1 MKRTSVLLCCLG
13 IFWAVSSPTTVPAAD
28 TAGNSQC
35 GSGQLI
41 STCGEGR
48 LYRYGSLQVVEL
60 HGNYREMGRQ
70 YGVMRKDV
78 LHDLH
83 QQMMNNQT
91 LVTAA
96 KDLAMREKELQA
108 VYAAYPRYDEMM
120 KGIAETSGLGDHAYL
135 VCSYIQLFHVLTADS
150 PAPGGCSF
158 NAVWGPYTSDTRL
171 VAGRNFDLSKVIN
184 KFTEIV
190 VYNPD
195 DGSIPVAKVGYV
207 GSVYLTSG
215 FNRAGLFLELNNGDV
230 PYERWQAQHGPA
242 NTATN
247 PKTIDTYLELFQLV
261 QHSADTA
268 ELDRRFASARTTVG
282 CIINVA
288 DTKGAFSYE
297 WIPGKYTKRAPFGN
311 ESMVATNDFID
322 PSWGLRLPPPGSST
336 DTGQSILRLFNLMMM
351 NYKHKGAITPRL
363 MMQIMSTP
371 TAEGGPFFPTYT
383 SYQMVVVPADL
394 TIWFRVPEHHD
405 WTEVDLSSH
414 FDPAGQPVDRATGR
428 GTVGR

>member
-1 MKRTSVLLCCLG
+1 MTRTSVLLCCLG
-13 IFWAVSSPTTVPAAD
+13 IFWAVSFPKPVPAAD
-28 TAGNSQC
+28 TTGSSHR

-41 STCGEGR
+41 STSGEGK
-48 LYRYGSLQVVEL
+48 LYRYGALHVVEL

-78 LHDLH
+78 LNEVHR
-83 QQMMNNQT
+83 QMMNNPT
-91 LVTAA
+91 LVSAA
-96 KDLAMREKELQA
+96 KDMAMREKELQA
-108 VYAAYPRYDEMM
+108 VYAAYPQYDAMM
-120 KGIAETSGLGDHAYL
+120 KGIAETSGLGDQAYL

-158 NAVWGPYTSDTRL
+158 NAVWGPYTSDAK
-171 VAGRNFDLSKVIN
+171 VIAGRNFDLSNVIN
-184 KFTEIV
+184 RYTEIV

-230 PYERWQAQHGPA
+230 PYARWQAQQGPA
-242 NTATN
+242 NIATS
-247 PKTIDTYLELFQLV
+247 PKNIDTYLELFQLV

-282 CIINVA
+282 CIINAA
-288 DTKGAFSYE
+288 DTNGAFSYE
-297 WIPGKYTKRAPFGN
+297 WIPGKYTKRAPFDN
-311 ESMVATNDFID
+311 ESLVATNDFID
-322 PSWGLRLPPPGSST
+322 PSWGLSLPPPGSST

-351 NYKHKGAITPRL
+351 NYKHKGTITPQR
-363 MMQIMSTP
+363 MMQLMSTP
-371 TAEGGPFFPTYT
+371 TSEGGPFFPTYT

-394 TIWFRVPEHHD
+394 KIWFRVPEHHD
-405 WTEVDLSSH
+405 WTEVDLSNH
-414 FDPAGQPVDRATGR
+414 FDPACR
-428 GTVGR
+428 